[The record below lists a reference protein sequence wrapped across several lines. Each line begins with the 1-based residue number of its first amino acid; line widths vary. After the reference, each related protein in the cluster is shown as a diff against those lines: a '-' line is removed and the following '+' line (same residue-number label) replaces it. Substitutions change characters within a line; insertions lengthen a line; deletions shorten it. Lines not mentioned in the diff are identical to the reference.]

1 VRFERLCVYGYRGV
15 QRNERGGL
23 NGGVGFTVRLGDKGW
38 KFYTES
44 RYHYAFHPRIPNT
57 LVLVTFGIAYN

>member
-1 VRFERLCVYGYRGV
+1 VYTATVAYKGTSA
-15 QRNERGGL
+15 GGL
-23 NGGVGFTVRLGDKGW
+23 NGGVGFTVRLSDKGW

>member
-1 VRFERLCVYGYRGV
+1 VAYKGTSA
-15 QRNERGGL
+15 GGL
-23 NGGVGFTVRLGDKGW
+23 NGGVGFTVRLSDKGW